1 MKNEIAVPVYS
12 SLEALL
18 AAEVPTLRDRCLPLA
33 EGLANEVNRDLDR
46 VDDADLE
53 DILQGLTE
61 GNLTEKAEEV
71 ADLAYWFN

>member
-18 AAEVPTLRDRCLPLA
+18 AAEVPTLRDRCLALA

>member
-1 MKNEIAVPVYS
+1 MKNEISLPVYS

-18 AAEVPTLRDRCLPLA
+18 AAEAPSLRDRCLALA
-33 EGLANEVNRDLDR
+33 EGLANEVNGDLDR

>member
-1 MKNEIAVPVYS
+1 MSMKNEMTLRS
-12 SLEALL
+12 SCLALAEA
-18 AAEVPTLRDRCLPLA
+18 PTLRDRCLALA
-33 EGLANEVNRDLDR
+33 VELADEVNRDLDR